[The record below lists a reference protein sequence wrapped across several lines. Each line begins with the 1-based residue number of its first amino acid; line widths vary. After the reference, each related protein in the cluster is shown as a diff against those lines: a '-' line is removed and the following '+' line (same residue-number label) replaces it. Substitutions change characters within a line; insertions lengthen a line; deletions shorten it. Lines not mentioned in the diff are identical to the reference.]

1 MSKNEYYI
9 AEIAA
14 MSYFWFLKEH
24 LTKTLKF
31 KNIFFNNPVIDNT
44 LNFILFP
51 FLLIG
56 SPIVAFFQKQ
66 YCEDLSNK
74 NSTMKVENFVTYS
87 SKDVTL
93 FRNEN
98 NDFDPSLL
106 AKNTNY

>member
-24 LTKTLKF
+24 LIKTLKF

-51 FLLIG
+51 FLLRVG
-56 SPIVAFFQKQ
+56 
-66 YCEDLSNK
+66 
-74 NSTMKVENFVTYS
+74 
-87 SKDVTL
+87 
-93 FRNEN
+93 
-98 NDFDPSLL
+98 
-106 AKNTNY
+106 